1 MQAQIQVLLTAT
13 AGKGRETA
21 KGSNM
26 GPNTKLPVFDGEVEK
41 IGRFITVCKSY
52 LRIKI
57 REILVEKQIQW
68 ILLSVQKESANI
80 WK

>member
-21 KGSNM
+21 EGSNM
-26 GPNTKLPVFDGEVEK
+26 RPNTKLPIFDGEVEK
-41 IGRFITVCKSY
+41 IERFITVYKSY
-52 LRIKI
+52 LRMKI

-68 ILLSVQKESANI
+68 ILLYVQKKSANI